1 MNRSR
6 STNELGVSPDAK
18 LSPKVWDELCEE
30 QFELAHALA
39 DAAIK
44 VHIAMQNVES
54 ARNGNIDRKPYALV
68 LRKARIEAR
77 YAVAALNKYKKDH
90 R

>member
-1 MNRSR
+1 LSRSR
-6 STNELGVSPDAK
+6 SRNELGVSPVVM

-39 DAAIK
+39 DAATK

-54 ARNGNIDRKPYALV
+54 ARNGNIDRKPYALA

-77 YAVAALNKYKKDH
+77 YAVAALNKYRKDH
-90 R
+90 C